1 MDFYSKTDYNNPSA
15 LILNSA
21 QSMYQIRTIEPK
33 DNPQI
38 ASIIREVSK
47 EFGLAAESGFAV
59 ADPVLD
65 NLYEVYQKENA
76 QYWVIE
82 NEQGKILGGGGIS
95 LLQGDSN
102 ILEIQKMYFTAE
114 IRGLGFAKQIL
125 NLAFE
130 FAKQHGFN
138 FCYLETT
145 ADLWQA
151 VKLYEKLGFEHLSAP
166 KGNTGHSHACEIW
179 MLKSLV

>member
-1 MDFYSKTDYNNPSA
+1 
-15 LILNSA
+15 
-21 QSMYQIRTIEPK
+21 MYTIRTIEQK
-33 DNPQI
+33 DNAQI
-38 ASIIREVSK
+38 ASVIREVSE

-59 ADPVLD
+59 SDPILD
-65 NLYEVYQKENA
+65 NLYQVYQHPNS

-82 NEQGKILGGGGIS
+82 NNHGVILGGGGIS
-95 LLQGDSN
+95 PLQGDSS

-114 IRGLGFAKQIL
+114 IRGHGFAKQIL

-130 FAKQHGFN
+130 FARQQGFN

-151 VKLYEKLGFEHLSAP
+151 VKLYEKLGFEHLSEP